1 LNKKAMMLRFLILL
15 IGLYSI
21 NLAQGQTCCS
31 GGIPL
36 SNNIG
41 LEFSEDNKLI
51 LGVSYDFNNL
61 NTLKNDSETLDDDS
75 RLRTTHSVLV
85 NAGYTITDRLS
96 IEGLFSWVN
105 QRRIIN
111 QFNSENIDETYGI
124 GDAIALARYTILK
137 NTTTNWTVNLG
148 LGVKIPLG
156 SSTEISDQG
165 ITLNADL
172 QPGSNAWDMIYLVGA
187 SKTFDF
193 RPTMAFSTRIVY
205 RQTGENSDYFGDSTY
220 RFGNEI
226 QAYFRPT
233 MAFSTRIVYRQTGE
247 NSDYFGDSTYRFGN
261 EIQAYFS
268 VSDQFLIKNTLI
280 NPGLSFKYRNAGND
294 QIQSIDLPN
303 TGGDWVFIIPN
314 FSIHIFQNIRFNAAA
329 ELPLYSR
336 PDGIQLTPTY
346 RLTTGFL
353 FNLFNKPQ
361 AITIN

>member
-220 RFGNEI
+220 G
-226 QAYFRPT
+226 
-233 MAFSTRIVYRQTGE
+233 
-247 NSDYFGDSTYRFGN
+247 FGN

>member
-1 LNKKAMMLRFLILL
+1 MMLRFLILL

-85 NAGYTITDRLS
+85 NAGYTLTDRLS

-137 NTTTNWTVNLG
+137 NTRTNWTVNLG

-156 SSTEISDQG
+156 SSTETSEQG

-193 RPTMAFSTRIVY
+193 RPTMAFSSRIVY
-205 RQTGENSDYFGDSTY
+205 RQTGENDEYFGDSTY
-220 RFGNEI
+220 EFGNEI
-226 QAYFRPT
+226 QAYL
-233 MAFSTRIVYRQTGE
+233 
-247 NSDYFGDSTYRFGN
+247 
-261 EIQAYFS
+261 S
-268 VSDQFLIKNTLI
+268 VSDQFLIKNTLVNSGI
-280 NPGLSFKYRNAGND
+280 TFKYRNASND

>member
-1 LNKKAMMLRFLILL
+1 MMLRFLILL

-226 QAYFRPT
+226 QAYF
-233 MAFSTRIVYRQTGE
+233 
-247 NSDYFGDSTYRFGN
+247 
-261 EIQAYFS
+261 S

>member
-1 LNKKAMMLRFLILL
+1 MMLRFLILL

-226 QAYFRPT
+226 QAYF
-233 MAFSTRIVYRQTGE
+233 
-247 NSDYFGDSTYRFGN
+247 
-261 EIQAYFS
+261 S
-268 VSDQFLIKNTLI
+268 VSDQFLIKNTLV
-280 NPGLSFKYRNAGND
+280 NPGITFKYRNASND